1 MRLFV
6 AEKPSLGRAIAA
18 ELGVTQNNPTFQICG
33 SDTVTWCFGHI
44 LAPYDPQDYDDNLRT
59 WRRRDLPIIPTEWKL
74 RPKESALTQLQVI
87 NHLLSEASSVVHA
100 GDPDREGQ
108 LLVDEVLEHF
118 HYTGPVQRI
127 WLASLD
133 SLSVQK
139 ALSTLKDNSN
149 YANLRDAARAR
160 SQADW
165 LIGMESVEVGANA
178 GAELL
183 TVEEDPPGP
192 ERRTG
197 PVGGH
202 PPGGRAGGRDQG
214 LRARGLPYPPGKP
227 PK

>member
-59 WRRRDLPIIPTEWKL
+59 WRRRDLPIIPNEWKL
-74 RPKESALTQLQVI
+74 RPKKEAYTQLQVI

-133 SLSVQK
+133 SRSIQK

-165 LIGMESVEVGANA
+165 LIGMSPLSWPRPDANA
-178 GAELL
+178 RA
-183 TVEEDPPGP
+183 
-192 ERRTG
+192 RR
-197 PVGGH
+197 P
-202 PPGGRAGGRDQG
+202 AGSGDQG